1 MDSNITLWQ
10 FLLELLL
17 SNQHHSII
25 HWTSTEG
32 EFKLINA
39 EEVAR
44 LWGLRKNKHNMNYD
58 KLSRALRYYYDKNI
72 IKKSLGQKFVYK
84 FVSFPE
90 IVKTE
95 TKVPFKVKMESL
107 AHEYGQRVLPHFASY
122 NASEIKASQDAA
134 LKYSQLQADAS
145 SITTNSNSSHHHHS
159 GSGSLTADAVLRSP
173 HARDGA
179 ATSQQH
185 HHHHHHEHHQQSRHF
200 LHSDDSLPRPTPTK
214 PTSLRVFD
222 ASPSSYDSRRTPPEE
237 ALLHTSIHHHHLL
250 VQRQAE
256 RDREIREMRETLDAR
271 RLPLPVPHSR
281 HHPPHGHPP
290 PLISESPVSRP
301 RSPLHNPI
309 HLGVPG
315 SHRPSS
321 PSPRLSPSQSLPSLP
336 SAPLAHSSSSS
347 TISSATSPKSRGSA
361 EERSLYRGAP
371 WQPLYRSPEPPHSHH
386 QHHHHIR
393 HPSASYRDREPHSL
407 PSPSSPLRAS
417 SRGSNS
423 VSETGRDRVREA
435 GSVYSSNPE
444 IRVCSPRGRSASP
457 VNFLHFPP
465 KARRYSRRS
474 DYSPDPRDDTA
485 SPPLTPMNLTKT
497 SSSAFSS
504 DPRESKSIFIS
515 SSNNSGHSSRP
526 SSRSGSISSAR
537 PLSPAAKH
545 TVTSSA
551 SPIGSPSPQPPVSSP
566 DSYLGSSRTSRRSP
580 SPSLL
585 TKPSGALRSLSTSSA
600 TSTSS
605 SKQKPIPSPITL
617 GVPPLAGLGLGSAP
631 LTPISSHSQ
640 LSAGLSPSS
649 KTPQQHPTPLSAAFH
664 GLHTPLFLP
673 SPMHPV
679 HFWSSLSP
687 VATHSPRLNS
697 GTAFQFPAFLNGP
710 LAFSPLLGSYSA
722 SSVASS
728 TTASL
733 ENLGTP
739 GLVSTPTRTIPVL

>member
-122 NASEIKASQDAA
+122 NATEIKASQDAA
-134 LKYSQLQADAS
+134 LKYSQAKSDARS
-145 SITTNSNSSHHHHS
+145 S
-159 GSGSLTADAVLRSP
+159 GSDNGRHQSHSLRAMSGSEESLRSP
-173 HARDGA
+173 VNPQALD
-179 ATSQQH
+179 TSEVSQKHKQH
-185 HHHHHHEHHQQSRHF
+185 LLQHDE
-200 LHSDDSLPRPTPTK
+200 SLPRPTPTK
-214 PTSLRVFD
+214 PSSLRGFD
-222 ASPSSYDSRRTPPEE
+222 TSPSYDPRRTPPED
-237 ALLHTSIHHHHLL
+237 ALFHSSIHHHHLL
-250 VQRQAE
+250 
-256 RDREIREMRETLDAR
+256 
-271 RLPLPVPHSR
+271 
-281 HHPPHGHPP
+281 PP
-290 PLISESPVSRP
+290 PALRA
-301 RSPLHNPI
+301 RSPLQHPY
-309 HLGVPG
+309 HLGAP
-315 SHRPSS
+315 SPPSS
-321 PSPRLSPSQSLPSLP
+321 SRHSPIQPIAALPA
-336 SAPLAHSSSSS
+336 APLAHSSSSS
-347 TISSATSPKSRGSA
+347 SSFAAHSSSAYSRENA
-361 EERSLYRGAP
+361 EDHPLYRGAP
-371 WQPLYRSPEPPHSHH
+371 WQTMYLSPDSHPSHH
-386 QHHHHIR
+386 HLHHH
-393 HPSASYRDREPHSL
+393 SSTSYRDRELQSL

-417 SRGSNS
+417 SRGSSS
-423 VSETGRDRVREA
+423 VSDAGRDRGRESA
-435 GSVYSSNPE
+435 AAMYSNNPE
-444 IRVCSPRGRSASP
+444 IRVCSPRGRSTSP
-457 VNFLHFPP
+457 VHFIQLPLGHTHRHR
-465 KARRYSRRS
+465 KRS
-474 DYSPDPRDDTA
+474 DYSPDPREDTG
-485 SPPLTPMNLTKT
+485 SPPLTPMNLVKT
-497 SSSAFSS
+497 PSMFSSETQAKNDSSS
-504 DPRESKSIFIS
+504 K
-515 SSNNSGHSSRP
+515 NNNNTRLPSRP
-526 SSRSGSISSAR
+526 SSASASNSVVNPSSSPAKQPVSCPPASTSSPGPQSALSSSTSYFSNCGSSRSAR
-537 PLSPAAKH
+537 R
-545 TVTSSA
+545 SA
-551 SPIGSPSPQPPVSSP
+551 SPPPVSKP
-566 DSYLGSSRTSRRSP
+566 GSTGPQRSISTSS
-580 SPSLL
+580 S
-585 TKPSGALRSLSTSSA
+585 TSTSSA
-600 TSTSS
+600 
-605 SKQKPIPSPITL
+605 KQKPIPSPITL
-617 GVPPLAGLGLGSAP
+617 GVPPLGGLGGLGTNP

-664 GLHTPLFLP
+664 GLPTPLFLP

-687 VATHSPRLNS
+687 VTTHSPRLNS

-710 LAFSPLLGSYSA
+710 LAFSPLLSSYSA

-728 TTASL
+728 SAASL